1 MTSRQE
7 VQKTSRAIEGMFG
20 VYTMNNLTTLTT
32 DCCPEGS
39 DLNLDR
45 PQRRGNEI
53 SLDRPAHGRAP
64 SSAPPEDVAPGESTP
79 IVVLILNCVVQ
90 IQIS

>member
-20 VYTMNNLTTLTT
+20 VYTMNNLTT
-32 DCCPEGS
+32 DCRPEGS

>member
-20 VYTMNNLTTLTT
+20 VYTMNNLTT

>member
-20 VYTMNNLTTLTT
+20 VYTMNNLTT

-45 PQRRGNEI
+45 PKRRGNEI